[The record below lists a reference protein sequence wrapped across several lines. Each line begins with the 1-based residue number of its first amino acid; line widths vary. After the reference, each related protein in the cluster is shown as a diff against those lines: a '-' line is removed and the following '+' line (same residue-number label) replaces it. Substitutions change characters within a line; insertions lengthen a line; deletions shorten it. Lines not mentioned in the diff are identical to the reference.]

1 MSMLAVVMGAVHPVS
16 SGWHLEDPV
25 HIPFSDGKWML
36 IVKHSQFHVF
46 IEGQKPDDLPTF
58 MNEVGSIVQG
68 CLDSLGFHLVSP
80 LRAEIRSMVID
91 GNMLIQR
98 RPGWPELSPELL
110 TDPSI
115 PHVTADRLQPFL
127 AAAMCEPLVR
137 FALADLRMAI
147 ESPDDTGYLAY
158 RAVESVRQWFLV
170 GEEDD
175 DSARKQ
181 SWIDMRAALEIDES
195 RLRWLDR
202 LARQRRHGAAT
213 LITESQRKES
223 LLLARGV
230 VARFIA
236 HINERGTPPVNI

>member
-1 MSMLAVVMGAVHPVS
+1 MTMLAVVMGAVHPVS
-16 SGWHLEDPV
+16 GGWHLEDPV
-25 HIPFSDGKWML
+25 HIPFPDGKWML

-46 IEGQKPDDLPTF
+46 IEGQKPNDLPTF

-80 LRAEIRSMVID
+80 LRAEIRSMVVD

-115 PHVTADRLQPFL
+115 PHITEDKLQPFL

-137 FALADLRMAI
+137 FALADLRVAM

-158 RAVESVRQWFLV
+158 RAVESVRQWFLA
-170 GEEDD
+170 GDEEDKR
-175 DSARKQ
+175 ARTQ
-181 SWIDMRAALEIDES
+181 AWMDMRAALDLDES
-195 RLRWLDR
+195 RLRSLEE
-202 LARQRRHGAAT
+202 LARQRRHGGVA
-213 LITESQRKES
+213 LITETQRKEA
-223 LLLARGV
+223 LLLARDV

-236 HINERGTPPVNI
+236 HINERGTSST

>member
-1 MSMLAVVMGAVHPVS
+1 MLAVVMGAVHPVS
-16 SGWHLEDPV
+16 GGWHLEDPV
-25 HIPFSDGKWML
+25 DIQFPDGKWML
-36 IVKHSQFHVF
+36 SVKHSQFHVF
-46 IEGQKPDDLPTF
+46 IEDQEPNNLPTF

-80 LRAEIRSMVID
+80 LRAEIRSMVVD

-115 PHVTADRLQPFL
+115 PHITEDKLQPFL

-137 FALADLRMAI
+137 FALADLRVAM

-158 RAVESVRQWFLV
+158 RAVESVRQWFLA
-170 GEEDD
+170 GDEEDKR
-175 DSARKQ
+175 ARTQ
-181 SWIDMRAALEIDES
+181 AWMDMRAALDLDES
-195 RLRWLDR
+195 RLRSLGE
-202 LARQRRHGAAT
+202 LARQRRHGGVA
-213 LITESQRKES
+213 LITETQRKEA
-223 LLLARGV
+223 LLLARDV

-236 HINERGTPPVNI
+236 HINERGTSST